1 MLVQVVSGNRPMNAP
16 LLLAC
21 EDSVSDA
28 NLTSNGHLTETLSL
42 ENPIATSH
50 SSFHCRSNRLEPVR
64 QAKQSSKIN
73 QKSRF
78 RRKMIREVAP
88 VYWRRLIEVGVPI
101 DSARIIAWAIA
112 RYDAATKL
120 PEPAEK
126 ALIRRYCR
134 YICRAD
140 LWSAGLLLE
149 PSWLEDNWRE
159 MQWLRVR
166 SQLFDLFQSPTTA
179 IVTPINTT
187 TAPINTSELGASS
200 NTM

>member
-1 MLVQVVSGNRPMNAP
+1 MNAP
-16 LLLAC
+16 LLLAR
-21 EDSVSDA
+21 EEFVSEVS
-28 NLTSNGHLTETLSL
+28 LTSNQHLVETLSL
-42 ENPIATSH
+42 ENPTATSH
-50 SSFHCRSNRLEPVR
+50 LPAHHNCNRLPSVN
-64 QAKQSSKIN
+64 QAKQPIAVNK
-73 QKSRF
+73 KLKF

-101 DSARIIAWAIA
+101 DIARVIAWAIA

-126 ALIRRYCR
+126 ALISRYCR

-149 PSWLEDNWRE
+149 PSCLESNWKETQR
-159 MQWLRVR
+159 LRVR

-187 TAPINTSELGASS
+187 SAPVNTSELGISS